1 MNRSYVGAGFKPAPM
16 RSVLPGFGLTM
27 GFTLLYLSLIVLI
40 PLSTLLLKTT
50 ALTWE
55 QFWKIM
61 LSDRTIAAF
70 KISFGTSLAAATVDL
85 FFGSIVGWVLV
96 RYRFAGKEVLDA
108 LVDLP
113 FALPTAVAG
122 IVLTSLFAPNGWLGR
137 FLIPLGIN
145 VNYTPAGIAVAL
157 TFIGLPFVVRTLQPV
172 LAEIERSQEEAAASI
187 GAGRWQIFLHV
198 IFPEMWP
205 AMVTGFTLAFA
216 RALGEYGSIVFIS
229 GNIPMKTEI
238 TTLLVVGRLENYDY
252 AGAVALAFSMLVLSF
267 LLLFL
272 INFLQ
277 SKTRKRRNA

>member
-1 MNRSYVGAGFKPAPM
+1 MSSLAAGKLE

-40 PLSTLLLKTT
+40 PLSTLLLKT
-50 ALTWE
+50 LGMTWE

-61 LSDRTIAAF
+61 SSARTLAAF
-70 KISFGTSLAAATVDL
+70 KISLTTAFAAAIVDL

-96 RYRFAGKEVLDA
+96 RYRFPGREILDA

-137 FLIPLGIN
+137 FLVPHGIN
-145 VNYTPAGIAVAL
+145 VNYTPLGITVAL

-172 LAEIERSQEEAAASI
+172 LAQLDPLQEEAAASL
-187 GAGRWQIFLHV
+187 GAGRRKIFAHIL
-198 IFPEMWP
+198 FPAMWP

-238 TTLLVVGRLENYDY
+238 TTLLVVARLENYDY
-252 AGAVALAFSMLVLSF
+252 AGAIALAFSMLVVSF

-277 SKTRKRRNA
+277 SRYGRRARP

>member
-1 MNRSYVGAGFKPAPM
+1 MPAIATGKLE

-40 PLSTLLLKTT
+40 PLSTLLLK
-50 ALTWE
+50 AAAIPPE

-61 LSDRTIAAF
+61 LSARTVAAF
-70 KISFGTSLAAATVDL
+70 KISFGTAFSAAVADL
-85 FFGSIVGWVLV
+85 IFGSIVGWVLV
-96 RYRFAGKEVLDA
+96 RYQFVGREWLDA

-137 FLIPLGIN
+137 FLVPYGIT
-145 VNYTPAGIAVAL
+145 VNYTPLGITVAL
-157 TFIGLPFVVRTLQPV
+157 MFIGLPFVVRTLQPV
-172 LAEIERSQEEAAASI
+172 LAEIEHSQEEAAASL
-187 GAGRWQIFLHV
+187 GAGRLQIFLH
-198 IFPEMWP
+198 ILLPEIWP

-238 TTLLVVGRLENYDY
+238 TTLLVVARLENYDY
-252 AGAVALAFSMLVLSF
+252 AGAIALAFSMLVLSF
-267 LLLFL
+267 MLLFL

-277 SKTRKRRNA
+277 ARTRKRTTK

>member
-1 MNRSYVGAGFKPAPM
+1 MPAIATRKPE

-40 PLSTLLLKTT
+40 PLSTLLLKT
-50 ALTWE
+50 AGIPWE
-55 QFWKIM
+55 KFWQIM
-61 LSDRTIAAF
+61 LSARTIAAF
-70 KISFGTSLAAATVDL
+70 KISFGTAFSAAIVDL
-85 FFGSIVGWVLV
+85 IFGSAVGWVLV
-96 RYRFAGKEVLDA
+96 RYRFPGREWLDA

-137 FLIPLGIN
+137 FLVPQGIN
-145 VNYTPAGIAVAL
+145 VNYTPLGITVAL

-172 LAEIERSQEEAAASI
+172 LSDIEPSQEEAAASL
-187 GAGRWQIFLHV
+187 GAGRWQIFTRILL
-198 IFPEMWP
+198 PEIWP

-238 TTLLVVGRLENYDY
+238 TTLLVVARLENYDY
-252 AGAVALAFSMLVLSF
+252 AGAIALAFSMLVLSF

-277 SKTRKRRNA
+277 ARTRRQTTG